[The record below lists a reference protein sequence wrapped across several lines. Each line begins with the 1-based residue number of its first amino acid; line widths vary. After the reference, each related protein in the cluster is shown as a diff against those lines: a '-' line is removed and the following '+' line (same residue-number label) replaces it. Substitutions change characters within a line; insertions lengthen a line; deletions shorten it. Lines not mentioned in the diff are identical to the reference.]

1 MSSEIVEGKLVALEG
16 IDNGGKSSHI
26 DRLERRLLARG
37 ISCSIT
43 KELSTPVGEL
53 VWKYL
58 REGSFSPHLKTLLF
72 AADRVERVDKQVR
85 PALEDGKVVLADRWS
100 LSAVVYRGVEG
111 FDTEY
116 VLAVNSKTIQPD
128 KMFLIDIPAE
138 LSVKRGELGNKPH
151 PYTIEFLDNARKHYL
166 ELAALDKNIEVI
178 DGTQPFDV
186 INDHLFQQI
195 LKLREDK

>member
-1 MSSEIVEGKLVALEG
+1 MIDIERGRLVALEG

-26 DRLERRLLARG
+26 DSLERRLLARG
-37 ISCSIT
+37 IDCQIT
-43 KELSTPVGEL
+43 KELSTPIGEL

-58 REGSFSPHLKTLLF
+58 REGNFSPHLKTLLF
-72 AADRVERVDKQVR
+72 AADRIERIDKQVR
-85 PALEDGKVVLADRWS
+85 PALEKGKIVLADRWS
-100 LSAVVYRGVEG
+100 LSAIVYRGVEN

-116 VLAVNSKTIQPD
+116 VLAVNSKTMKPD

-151 PYTIEFLDNARKHYL
+151 PYSIEFLDNARRHYL
-166 ELAALDKNIEVI
+166 ELAGKNSNIEVI

-195 LKLREDK
+195 LKLKENK